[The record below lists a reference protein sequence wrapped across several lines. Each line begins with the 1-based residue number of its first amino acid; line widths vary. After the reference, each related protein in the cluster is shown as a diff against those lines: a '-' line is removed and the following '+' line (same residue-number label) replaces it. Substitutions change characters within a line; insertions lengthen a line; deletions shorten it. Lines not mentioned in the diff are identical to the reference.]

1 MAVVGTAYV
10 HIKALAN
17 NMAKDIEE
25 SLQPL
30 SQSMQRTGQEAGQ
43 NFAESFNKSV
53 DSNSNDTSFNPAEGL
68 SEKIKPELEELEK
81 EFQATHERLQ
91 KDNRTALDKLAQN
104 FKNTGRKSS
113 NNFIQNFG
121 MGMWFQLI
129 HRMYDLFLFIT
140 PAIGVAG
147 GAITQLVGGLYSMI
161 GAMGS
166 AVNVTAVLPGIFY
179 ALGGSL
185 IATNIGLKDS
195 AKASSAGFDAMKALA
210 TGASDAD
217 AKMLK
222 YKEALK
228 GLGPEAR
235 KFTETLVGMSGTF
248 MDISSN
254 IQSKLLPPLTDA
266 LKVLERNNVIDAFG
280 ASFAELG
287 GVVGQTG
294 LDIAKLT
301 DSPLFRGR
309 LNTVFE
315 SSSKVAGFLGDALT
329 NMVTVLVNVAAA
341 AAPVTE
347 AFASWIETVT
357 GDWAKRSTDNFQ
369 GLSDAISKGADRF
382 KILWT
387 VVKNLWSTL
396 TGLGKAGD
404 DAGKKLWY
412 SFQNVTKEWSDFV
425 NSVEGQDALKD
436 FFENAADGARAIGDI
451 FRALGR
457 VLVDFA
463 GNANVVKALE
473 GVTPMVEQLGDMI
486 NRMVDEA
493 GPALGEMMQS
503 LLDLLDTITEGQG
516 VSAFAGTI
524 TLFADA
530 LSGLLNLP
538 GGHNVLIFLAS
549 FIGIFKAGSIIAQVT
564 GFRGAVSGLF
574 KTLGNVKTSGGFTSW
589 IRGVNTQMKNGNKVT
604 TGYASGFTG
613 SMRMVASSAKTGLT
627 NAGKGF
633 ANFGRTLGGAAV
645 SVGKGAGRIGVSMKD
660 GLKNSVRGID
670 RVGVNMG
677 TQIRSGLVSSGKGIK
692 GAASSAASGVSG
704 AFVAAGTKSKNAM
717 NKAGSAMKSG
727 FGKTMGALGKM
738 NPFGAILMAVELLLP
753 VFLTL
758 YASSETFRN
767 SVNGAFS
774 AIGDAIKPIMPVL
787 QGLLDN
793 VISVFSGIMESVGPP
808 LMDAF
813 SSIASALG
821 PVLGTIGKT
830 LGDVFSSVGPVL
842 TDMASQLGPIFST
855 MGSSIGGVFQQLG
868 PVISQIVS
876 QIGPLA
882 AQILP
887 MLGQAFGQIMS
898 AVTPLLP
905 MLAELVGGV
914 LTTLGGLISQL
925 VPIFGQW
932 IGMVVSLGSS
942 VLSAL
947 LPALS
952 QIVSSVLPVL
962 MTAIKAIFPLFT
974 TIISV
979 LLPPLINLFQTVLP
993 AVINALL
1000 PVIQTVIGAIIPIIV
1015 SVVQILIGVIT
1026 FLTGVFTGNWSAAWD
1041 GIKTIFQGIWNLIV
1055 NIVKG
1060 VFQIIW
1066 SVVVAGFTLI
1076 SSAVTTALSA
1086 ISGFFSTIWN
1096 GILTFIKSVV
1106 TSIVSFFVQSWTNL
1120 KNNTAAIFNAVK
1132 ATITSVINGIRSVV
1146 NSVITWVVNFFVKS
1160 WNNLK
1165 NNTVNAFNAIKNG
1178 ITNALN
1184 SARNVVSSVINGIR
1198 NTISGAWNTVK
1209 SLTSNTWNSFKNT
1222 ISSGVNGAMNIVRGI
1237 PGRIRSAFGNAGS
1250 MLRDVGSN
1258 IISGLV
1264 NGIKSGISRVTSA
1277 ARNVAKAAVNA
1288 AKSALGIQSP
1298 SKIFKDIG
1306 GFVGSGFVKG
1316 LQGTQSSVSKA
1327 SAELSKK
1334 VESAFKAKA
1343 ISKKTYNNTQ
1353 KLIKS
1358 SNTKMLDLAKKR
1370 EQVAAK
1376 YKAAQEKLTEA
1387 IKIRNDYSDQVRE
1400 SMIGT
1405 LDLGGIGK
1413 NSSFDSILNKFK
1425 DSTKMVKDFQANL
1438 KKLKSMGLEEDLYK
1452 QIVSAGAERGSELA
1466 KSLTQNGAAGISQI
1480 NQEYRNLVTASSGVG
1495 SDASNYLYGAGVDV
1509 AKGLV
1514 NGLKSQEKALAK
1526 QAEKMANTIAKAIK
1540 KALKI
1545 KSPSRVLMEIG
1556 EMTAQGLV
1564 KGLQDMSGAVEKSA
1578 ESMGKSAID
1587 GTSKG
1592 VSGLRTIPNMKG
1604 VYRGAQPPPAF
1615 PTSADLSGS
1624 IVTSSSE
1631 QNPVLTPQNQALV
1644 RALSE
1649 HLKAPQTNYFNIQKE
1664 RSIQELA
1671 VAISRELERT
1681 R

>member
-17 NMAKDIEE
+17 NMAKDIER

-30 SQSMQRTGQEAGQ
+30 AKDMQKTGQEAGQ
-43 NFAESFNKSV
+43 DFAESFNKSV
-53 DSNSNDTSFNPAEGL
+53 EDKAEKSNFNPAEGL
-68 SEKIKPELEELEK
+68 SEKAKPELEALEK
-81 EFQATHERLQ
+81 EFQATHERLKQ
-91 KDNRTALDKLAQN
+91 DNKTALDQMAQN

-129 HRMYDLFLFIT
+129 HRMYDMFLFIT

-147 GAITQLVGGLYSMI
+147 GAITQLVGGLYSMV

-166 AVNVTAVLPGIFY
+166 AVNVSAVLPGIFY

-185 IATNIGLKDS
+185 IASNIGLKDA

-210 TGASDAD
+210 TGASDAGK
-217 AKMLK
+217 KMEK
-222 YKEALK
+222 YQEALK

-235 KFTETLVGMSGTF
+235 DFTETLVGMSGTF

-254 IQSKLLPPLTDA
+254 IQAKLLPPLTQA
-266 LKVLERNNVIDAFG
+266 LGVLEKNHVIDAFG
-280 ASFAELG
+280 ASFTELG
-287 GVVGQTG
+287 GIVGQTG
-294 LDIAKLT
+294 LDIAKLS

-309 LNTVFE
+309 MTTVFDSTSRVAE
-315 SSSKVAGFLGDALT
+315 SLGNSLT
-329 NMVTVLVNVAAA
+329 NMVTVLVNVTAA

-347 AFASWIETVT
+347 AFADWIETVT
-357 GDWAKRSTDNFQ
+357 GDWADRSTNNFQ
-369 GLSDAISKGADRF
+369 SLSDAIAKGADRF
-382 KILWT
+382 KLLWS

-404 DAGKKLWY
+404 EAGKSLWQ

-425 NSVEGQDALKD
+425 NSVEGQDSLKD
-436 FFENAADGARAIGDI
+436 FFETSADGARAIGDI

-463 GNANVVKALE
+463 GNANVVKSLE

-503 LLDLLDTITEGQG
+503 LLNLLDTITEGQG
-516 VSAFAGTI
+516 VSAFADTI

-530 LSGLLNLP
+530 LNGLLNLP

-549 FIGIFKAGSIIAQVT
+549 FIGIFKASSIIAQVT

-574 KTLGNVKTSGGFTSW
+574 KTLGNVKTSGGFSSW
-589 IRGVNTQMKNGNKVT
+589 IRGVNTQMQNGKKVT
-604 TGYASGFTG
+604 TGYANGFTG

-633 ANFGRTLGGAAV
+633 ANFGRTLGGAA
-645 SVGKGAGRIGVSMKD
+645 SSAAQGAGRVGIAMKD
-660 GLKNSVRGID
+660 GLKNSVKGVD
-670 RVGVNMG
+670 RVGVGMG
-677 TQIRSGLVSSGKGIK
+677 ASIRSGLASSGAGIK
-692 GAASSAASGVSG
+692 GAATSAASGVSG

-727 FGKTMGALGKM
+727 FGKTMGALGKL

-753 VFLTL
+753 VFMTL

-767 SVNGAFS
+767 SVNGAFT

-793 VISVFSGIMESVGPP
+793 VIGVFSGIMESVGPP

-830 LGDVFSSVGPVL
+830 LGDVFTSVGPVI
-842 TDMASQLGPIFST
+842 TDLANQIGPLIST

-876 QIGPLA
+876 QIAPLA

-887 MLGQAFGQIMS
+887 MLGNAFGEIMA

-914 LTTLGGLISQL
+914 LSTLGGLISQI

-932 IGMVVSLGSS
+932 IGMVVSLGST

-947 LPALS
+947 LPALG
-952 QIVSSVLPVL
+952 QIISSVLPVL
-962 MTAIKAIFPLFT
+962 MTAIQALFPLFT
-974 TIISV
+974 MLIST

-1000 PVIQTVIGAIIPIIV
+1000 PVIQTVIGAIVPIII
-1015 SVVQILIGVIT
+1015 SIVQVLTGVIT
-1026 FLTGVFTGNWSAAWD
+1026 FLTGVFTGNWSQAWE

-1055 NIVKG
+1055 SIVTG
-1060 VFQIIW
+1060 VFQILW

-1086 ISGFFSTIWN
+1086 ISGVFSSIWN
-1096 GILTFIKSVV
+1096 GILTFVKTVV
-1106 TSIVSFFVQSWTNL
+1106 TNIVNFFVQRWNNL
-1120 KNNTAAIFNAVK
+1120 KTNTTTIFNAVK
-1132 ATITSVINGIRSVV
+1132 SSITGVLNGIKSIV
-1146 NSVITWVVNFFVKS
+1146 NNVISWVVNFFVQR

-1165 NNTVNAFNAIKNG
+1165 SNTTNAFNAIRNA
-1178 ITNALN
+1178 ISNALN
-1184 SARNVVSSVINGIR
+1184 GAKRVVSSVVNGIK
-1198 NTISGAWNTVK
+1198 NSISGAWNTVK
-1209 SLTSNTWNSFKNT
+1209 SLTSSAWNSFKST
-1222 ISSGVNGAMNIVRGI
+1222 ISSAVNGAMNIVRGI
-1237 PGRIRSAFGNAGS
+1237 PGKIRGAFGNASS
-1250 MLRDVGSN
+1250 MLRSVGSN

-1264 NGIKSGISRVTSA
+1264 NGIRNGISRVTSA
-1277 ARNVAKAAVNA
+1277 ARNVAQSAVNA
-1288 AKSALGIQSP
+1288 AKNALGIRSP
-1298 SKIFKDIG
+1298 SRIFRDIG
-1306 GFVGSGFVKG
+1306 KFVGSGFVKG
-1316 LQGTQSSVSKA
+1316 IQGTESSVSKA
-1327 SAELSKK
+1327 SSELSKK
-1334 VESAFKAKA
+1334 VTAAFNAKA
-1343 ISKKTYNNTQ
+1343 ISKKTHDRTQ
-1353 KLIKS
+1353 KLIKK
-1358 SNTKMLDLAKKR
+1358 SNTQMLALARQR
-1370 EQVAAK
+1370 EVVATR
-1376 YKAAQEKLTEA
+1376 YKAAQDKLSEA
-1387 IKIRNDYSDQVRE
+1387 IKTRNDYSTQVRE

-1405 LDLGGIGK
+1405 LDLGSINK
-1413 NSSFDSILNKFK
+1413 NSSFDSILSKFK
-1425 DSTKMVKDFQANL
+1425 DSTKMVKDFQKNL
-1438 KKLKSMGLEEDLYK
+1438 KTLKKMGLEEDLYK

-1466 KSLTQNGAAGISQI
+1466 ASLTQNGASGIKQI

-1495 SDASNYLYGAGVDV
+1495 SQASEYLYGAGVDV
-1509 AKGLV
+1509 AQGLV
-1514 NGLKSQEKALAK
+1514 KGLKSQEKALAK
-1526 QAEKMANTIAKAIK
+1526 QAERMAKTISKAIK

-1564 KGLQDMSGAVEKSA
+1564 KGMDDMNSTVAKGAENMGKAVTTGSEKSLTGITPFKNLKYTFPDGFGQPRPLTTPNL
-1578 ESMGKSAID
+1578 SDTMGSA
-1587 GTSKG
+1587 
-1592 VSGLRTIPNMKG
+1592 
-1604 VYRGAQPPPAF
+1604 
-1615 PTSADLSGS
+1615 SADKS
-1624 IVTSSSE
+1624 
-1631 QNPVLTPQNQALV
+1631 PVLTPQNQALV
-1644 RALSE
+1644 NALSGVM
-1649 HLKAPQTNYFNIQKE
+1649 KAPQQNTFMIQKD